1 MTNTV
6 DQFGVPLLPAIELP
20 GEAPAASRLNQ
31 TRVNEVIKSLE
42 DNHTAIPELIIVL
55 PAYNESEALVSTAW
69 ELEQVLSDYTFR
81 ILIVNDGSTDN
92 SIDLVERANL
102 PNTQIVHH
110 PENRGLG
117 GAIKT
122 GLKLAC
128 KQARQDG
135 DIVIVMDSDFTH
147 TPYLIDQM
155 VRTVRAGNDIVIASR
170 YRYGAQVIG
179 LEPYREFLSNGAS
192 WLFRMLIPIRNVK
205 DYTCGYRAYRVSLL
219 RKAFAKYGDQLIT
232 ETGFA
237 CMAELL
243 IKLARFGA
251 IICEVPMVLRYD
263 KKRSTSKMNVVKTIV
278 KSLKMLTRFM
288 LIR

>member
-1 MTNTV
+1 M
-6 DQFGVPLLPAIELP
+6 LPTATRLDEVLSML
-20 GEAPAASRLNQ
+20 AS
-31 TRVNEVIKSLE
+31 K
-42 DNHTAIPELIIVL
+42 HTAVPELIVVL

-69 ELEQVLSDYTFR
+69 ELEQVLSEYTFR
-81 ILIVNDGSTDN
+81 ILVVDDGSTDE
-92 SIDLVERANL
+92 SMELLERASL
-102 PNTQIVHH
+102 PHVEVIHH
-110 PENRGLG
+110 PQNRGLG
-117 GAIKT
+117 EAIET
-122 GLKLAC
+122 GLKAAAEM
-128 KQARQDG
+128 ARQDG

-147 TPYLIDQM
+147 TPYLIDRM

-179 LEPYREFLSNGAS
+179 LEWHREFLSNGAS
-192 WLFRMLIPIRNVK
+192 WLFRMLVPIKNVK

-219 RKAFAKYGDQLIT
+219 RKAFAKYGDELIT

-263 KKRSTSKMNVVKTIV
+263 KKRSTSKMNILRTIT
-278 KSLKMLTRFM
+278 KSLRMLTKFM